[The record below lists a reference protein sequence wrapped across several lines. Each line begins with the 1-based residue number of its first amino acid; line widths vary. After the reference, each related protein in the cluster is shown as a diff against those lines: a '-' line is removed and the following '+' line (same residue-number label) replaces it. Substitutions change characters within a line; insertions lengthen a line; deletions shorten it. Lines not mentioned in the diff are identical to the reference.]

1 MRKAIIGAAA
11 AAALIAVSMAVPVQ
25 ARMFDPTLNSTV
37 VSTTVNVAWHHHYRR
52 YGGWRHS
59 YARGYRHWN
68 CWTDWHGFRHCG
80 WRY

>member
-25 ARMFDPTLNSTV
+25 ARMFDPALNSTL
-37 VSTTVNVAWHHHYRR
+37 STTVNVAWHHRYHHYR
-52 YGGWRHS
+52 GWRGH
-59 YARGYRHWN
+59 YARGYRHYQ